1 MGIERD
7 FLMRQMMQLFDVL
20 QRILG
25 HRAKGEKEEAEKQIR
40 YFYTILKWDSDI
52 RKLNIEELITYVREE
67 KKLGNDQIEVLAFV
81 LKEQGELADR
91 EDERLDFFRKA
102 WFLLNE
108 VERESAVFSMGRQMK
123 LTELKAYLN

>member
-7 FLMRQMMQLFDVL
+7 YLVRQIMQLFNVL

-25 HRAKGEKEEAEKQIR
+25 LRIKGDKEEAEEQIR
-40 YFYTILKWDSDI
+40 YFYKILKWENDI
-52 RKLNIEELITYVREE
+52 RKLTIEELIDYVQNK
-67 KKLGNDQIEVLAFV
+67 KKLSNEQAELLAYV
-81 LKEQGELADR
+81 LKEQGELADQ

-108 VERESAVFSMGRQMK
+108 VERESTVFSMDRQMK
-123 LTELKAYLN
+123 LGELKAYLN